1 MAEKHKTK
9 YKSPK
14 DLEKSTKLN
23 TRKDIKDYTGDDAHG
38 MVPNLSKG
46 VQPLVVRKYATDVL
60 DDVENMVPKIVDHI
74 YKKVE
79 DGEYSPEHARKV
91 FEKMQLA
98 GTEDYIKKLD
108 RIDHVAI
115 TNSLVKPENEET
127 IKESISTLSA
137 DQKEQVIRKYVRN
150 KIAKILRENYVM
162 EQENEE
168 TIKESISTLSAD
180 QKEQVI
186 RKYVRNKIAKIL
198 RENYVMEQEDATDTP
213 EVDIDPEAEVDVDT
227 PDADIEVDVDT
238 PDAEAAVDSDTPSP
252 APTSFSGGGSSSS
265 PSPSPSPSPSTTPTD
280 TTDASAD
287 TSTTDMSP
295 ANKMKSSIDSFV
307 ADIKLKLSNAT
318 PLEVAPDVVQPI
330 KDLMSGMTANKS
342 KQFKQA
348 IATAMRNAD
357 IKLPTPSPSDDY
369 TENQA

>member
-127 IKESISTLSA
+127 LKESISKLSEE
-137 DQKEQVIRKYVRN
+137 QKEQVIRKYVRN
-150 KIAKILRENYVM
+150 KIAKILRE
-162 EQENEE
+162 
-168 TIKESISTLSAD
+168 S
-180 QKEQVI
+180 
-186 RKYVRNKIAKIL
+186 
-198 RENYVMEQEDATDTP
+198 YVMEQEDATDTP
-213 EVDIDPEAEVDVDT
+213 EVDIDPEAEAEADVDT
-227 PDADIEVDVDT
+227 PDADVDT

-265 PSPSPSPSPSTTPTD
+265 PSPSPSTTPTN

-287 TSTTDMSP
+287 TSTTDMST

-307 ADIKLKLSNAT
+307 SDIKLKLSNAT

-369 TENQA
+369 TEN

>member
-14 DLEKSTKLN
+14 DLEKSTKPN

-127 IKESISTLSA
+127 LKESISKLSEE
-137 DQKEQVIRKYVRN
+137 QKEQVIRKYVRN
-150 KIAKILRENYVM
+150 KIAKILRESYVF
-162 EQENEE
+162 
-168 TIKESISTLSAD
+168 
-180 QKEQVI
+180 
-186 RKYVRNKIAKIL
+186 
-198 RENYVMEQEDATDTP
+198 EQEDAPEVEADVEADVDVDTP
-213 EVDIDPEAEVDVDT
+213 EVDADIDVDT
-227 PDADIEVDVDT
+227 PEADVEVDA
-238 PDAEAAVDSDTPSP
+238 DAEAAVDSDISSP
-252 APTSFSGGGSSSS
+252 APTSFSGGGGSS
-265 PSPSPSPSPSTTPTD
+265 PSPTPTPTSTDTAD
-280 TTDASAD
+280 TTSD
-287 TSTTDMSP
+287 TSSTDTV
-295 ANKMKSSIDSFV
+295 NKMKASVDSFV
-307 ADIKLKLSNAT
+307 ADIKSKLANAT
-318 PLEVAPDVVQPI
+318 PIEVAPEVVQPI
-330 KDLMSGMTANKS
+330 KDLMKGMTANKS
-342 KQFKQA
+342 KEFKKA

-357 IKLPTPSPSDDY
+357 IKLPSPSPSDDY
-369 TENQA
+369 TEN

>member
-127 IKESISTLSA
+127 IKESIS
-137 DQKEQVIRKYVRN
+137 K
-150 KIAKILRENYVM
+150 
-162 EQENEE
+162 
-168 TIKESISTLSAD
+168 LSAD

-213 EVDIDPEAEVDVDT
+213 EVDIDPEADADVDT

-330 KDLMSGMTANKS
+330 KDLMSGMTARKS

>member
-23 TRKDIKDYTGDDAHG
+23 TRKDIKDYTGDEAHG

-127 IKESISTLSA
+127 IKESIS
-137 DQKEQVIRKYVRN
+137 K
-150 KIAKILRENYVM
+150 
-162 EQENEE
+162 
-168 TIKESISTLSAD
+168 LSAD

-330 KDLMSGMTANKS
+330 KDLMSGMTARKS

>member
-23 TRKDIKDYTGDDAHG
+23 TRKDIKDYTGDEAHG

-127 IKESISTLSA
+127 LKESISKLSEE
-137 DQKEQVIRKYVRN
+137 QKEQVIRKYVRN
-150 KIAKILRENYVM
+150 KIAKILRE
-162 EQENEE
+162 
-168 TIKESISTLSAD
+168 S
-180 QKEQVI
+180 
-186 RKYVRNKIAKIL
+186 
-198 RENYVMEQEDATDTP
+198 YVMEQEDATD
-213 EVDIDPEAEVDVDT
+213 VD
-227 PDADIEVDVDT
+227 
-238 PDAEAAVDSDTPSP
+238 
-252 APTSFSGGGSSSS
+252 
-265 PSPSPSPSPSTTPTD
+265 
-280 TTDASAD
+280 
-287 TSTTDMSP
+287 
-295 ANKMKSSIDSFV
+295 
-307 ADIKLKLSNAT
+307 
-318 PLEVAPDVVQPI
+318 
-330 KDLMSGMTANKS
+330 
-342 KQFKQA
+342 
-348 IATAMRNAD
+348 R
-357 IKLPTPSPSDDY
+357 Y
-369 TENQA
+369 TRTCRSRRRRRCRHARRRCRSRC

>member
-23 TRKDIKDYTGDDAHG
+23 TRKDIKDYTGDEAHG

-127 IKESISTLSA
+127 LKESISKLSEE
-137 DQKEQVIRKYVRN
+137 QKEQVIRKYVRN
-150 KIAKILRENYVM
+150 KIAKILRE
-162 EQENEE
+162 
-168 TIKESISTLSAD
+168 S
-180 QKEQVI
+180 
-186 RKYVRNKIAKIL
+186 
-198 RENYVMEQEDATDTP
+198 YVMEQEDATD
-213 EVDIDPEAEVDVDT
+213 EVDIDPEAEAEADVDT

-238 PDAEAAVDSDTPSP
+238 PDAEAAAVDSDTSST

-265 PSPSPSPSPSTTPTD
+265 PSPSPSTTPTN

-307 ADIKLKLSNAT
+307 SDIKLKLSNAT

>member
-127 IKESISTLSA
+127 LKESISKLSEE
-137 DQKEQVIRKYVRN
+137 QKEQVIRKYVRN
-150 KIAKILRENYVM
+150 KIAKILRE
-162 EQENEE
+162 
-168 TIKESISTLSAD
+168 S
-180 QKEQVI
+180 
-186 RKYVRNKIAKIL
+186 
-198 RENYVMEQEDATDTP
+198 YVMEQEDATDTP
-213 EVDIDPEAEVDVDT
+213 EVDIDPEAE
-227 PDADIEVDVDT
+227 AEADVDT

-265 PSPSPSPSPSTTPTD
+265 PSPSPSTTPTN

-287 TSTTDMSP
+287 TSTTDMST

-307 ADIKLKLSNAT
+307 SDIKLKLSNAT

-369 TENQA
+369 TEN

>member
-127 IKESISTLSA
+127 IKESIS
-137 DQKEQVIRKYVRN
+137 K
-150 KIAKILRENYVM
+150 
-162 EQENEE
+162 
-168 TIKESISTLSAD
+168 LSAD

-330 KDLMSGMTANKS
+330 KDLMSGMTARKS

>member
-14 DLEKSTKLN
+14 DLEKSTKPN

-127 IKESISTLSA
+127 LKESISKLSEE
-137 DQKEQVIRKYVRN
+137 QKEQVIRKYVRN
-150 KIAKILRENYVM
+150 KIAKILRESYVF
-162 EQENEE
+162 
-168 TIKESISTLSAD
+168 
-180 QKEQVI
+180 
-186 RKYVRNKIAKIL
+186 
-198 RENYVMEQEDATDTP
+198 EQEDAPEVEADVEADVDVDTP
-213 EVDIDPEAEVDVDT
+213 EVDADIDVDT
-227 PDADIEVDVDT
+227 PEADVEVDA
-238 PDAEAAVDSDTPSP
+238 DAEAAVDSDISSP
-252 APTSFSGGGSSSS
+252 APTSFSGGGGSS
-265 PSPSPSPSPSTTPTD
+265 PSPTPTSTDTAD
-280 TTDASAD
+280 TTSD
-287 TSTTDMSP
+287 TSSTDTV
-295 ANKMKSSIDSFV
+295 NKMKASVDSFV
-307 ADIKLKLSNAT
+307 ADIKSKLANAT
-318 PLEVAPDVVQPI
+318 PIEVAPEVVQPI
-330 KDLMSGMTANKS
+330 KDLIKDMSPKKS
-342 KQFKQA
+342 KEFKKA

-357 IKLPTPSPSDDY
+357 IKLPSPSPSDDY
-369 TENQA
+369 TEN

>member
-14 DLEKSTKLN
+14 DLEKSTKPN

-127 IKESISTLSA
+127 LKESISKLSEE
-137 DQKEQVIRKYVRN
+137 QKEQVIRKYVRN
-150 KIAKILRENYVM
+150 KIAKILRESYVF
-162 EQENEE
+162 
-168 TIKESISTLSAD
+168 
-180 QKEQVI
+180 
-186 RKYVRNKIAKIL
+186 
-198 RENYVMEQEDATDTP
+198 EQEDAPEVEADVEADVDVDTP
-213 EVDIDPEAEVDVDT
+213 EVDADIDVDT
-227 PDADIEVDVDT
+227 PEADVEVDA
-238 PDAEAAVDSDTPSP
+238 DAEAAVDSDISSP
-252 APTSFSGGGSSSS
+252 APTSFSGGGGSSS
-265 PSPSPSPSPSTTPTD
+265 PSPSPTPTPTSTDTAD
-280 TTDASAD
+280 TTSD
-287 TSTTDMSP
+287 TSSTDTV
-295 ANKMKSSIDSFV
+295 NKMKASVDSFV
-307 ADIKLKLSNAT
+307 ADIKSKLANAT
-318 PLEVAPDVVQPI
+318 PIEVAPEVVQPI
-330 KDLMSGMTANKS
+330 KDLMKGMTANKS
-342 KQFKQA
+342 KEFKKA

-357 IKLPTPSPSDDY
+357 IKLPSPSPSNDY
-369 TENQA
+369 TEN

>member
-127 IKESISTLSA
+127 LKESISKLSEE
-137 DQKEQVIRKYVRN
+137 QKEQVIRKYVRN
-150 KIAKILRENYVM
+150 KIAKVLRE
-162 EQENEE
+162 
-168 TIKESISTLSAD
+168 S
-180 QKEQVI
+180 
-186 RKYVRNKIAKIL
+186 
-198 RENYVMEQEDATDTP
+198 YVMEQEDATD
-213 EVDIDPEAEVDVDT
+213 VDIDPEVEADADTPDADVEVDVDT
-227 PDADIEVDVDT
+227 PTADTPEADVD
-238 PDAEAAVDSDTPSP
+238 AAVDSDTSST
-252 APTSFSGGGSSSS
+252 APTSFSGGGGSS
-265 PSPSPSPSPSTTPTD
+265 SPSPSPSTTPTN
-280 TTDASAD
+280 TTDSGAD
-287 TSTTDMSP
+287 TATTDMSP

-307 ADIKLKLSNAT
+307 SDIKLKLSNAT

-369 TENQA
+369 TEN

>member
-23 TRKDIKDYTGDDAHG
+23 TRKDIKDYTGDEAHG

-127 IKESISTLSA
+127 LKESISKLSEE
-137 DQKEQVIRKYVRN
+137 QKEQVIRKYVRN
-150 KIAKILRENYVM
+150 KIAKILRE
-162 EQENEE
+162 
-168 TIKESISTLSAD
+168 S
-180 QKEQVI
+180 
-186 RKYVRNKIAKIL
+186 
-198 RENYVMEQEDATDTP
+198 YVMEQEDATD
-213 EVDIDPEAEVDVDT
+213 VDAADVDVDT
-227 PDADIEVDVDT
+227 PDT
-238 PDAEAAVDSDTPSP
+238 P
-252 APTSFSGGGSSSS
+252 
-265 PSPSPSPSPSTTPTD
+265 
-280 TTDASAD
+280 
-287 TSTTDMSP
+287 
-295 ANKMKSSIDSFV
+295 
-307 ADIKLKLSNAT
+307 NA
-318 PLEVAPDVVQPI
+318 
-330 KDLMSGMTANKS
+330 
-342 KQFKQA
+342 
-348 IATAMRNAD
+348 
-357 IKLPTPSPSDDY
+357 
-369 TENQA
+369 

>member
-23 TRKDIKDYTGDDAHG
+23 TRKDIKDYTGDEAHG

-127 IKESISTLSA
+127 LKESISKLSEE
-137 DQKEQVIRKYVRN
+137 QKEQVIRKYVRN
-150 KIAKILRENYVM
+150 KIAKVLRE
-162 EQENEE
+162 
-168 TIKESISTLSAD
+168 S
-180 QKEQVI
+180 
-186 RKYVRNKIAKIL
+186 
-198 RENYVMEQEDATDTP
+198 YVMEQEDATD
-213 EVDIDPEAEVDVDT
+213 VDIDPEAEVEADADT
-227 PDADIEVDVDT
+227 PDADVEVDVDT
-238 PDAEAAVDSDTPSP
+238 PTADTPEADVDAAVDSDTSST
-252 APTSFSGGGSSSS
+252 APTSFSGGGGSS
-265 PSPSPSPSPSTTPTD
+265 SPSPSPSTTPTN
-280 TTDASAD
+280 TTDSGAD
-287 TSTTDMSP
+287 TATTDMSP

-307 ADIKLKLSNAT
+307 SDIKLKLSNAT